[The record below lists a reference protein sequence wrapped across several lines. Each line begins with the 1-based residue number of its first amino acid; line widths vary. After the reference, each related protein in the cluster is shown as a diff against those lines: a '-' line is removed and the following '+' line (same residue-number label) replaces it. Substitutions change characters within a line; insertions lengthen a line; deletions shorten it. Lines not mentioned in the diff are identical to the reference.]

1 MREQP
6 IRGPRKERGKE
17 KGKKRGK
24 KRKKERRKEPCST
37 PKEFSGKQTKK
48 KRYQE
53 QQPVIYFILKSI
65 KRNNEKMMVM

>member
-6 IRGPRKERGKE
+6 IRDPRKERGKE

-37 PKEFSGKQTKK
+37 PKEFSGKQKK
-48 KRYQE
+48 KKIPRTATGDLFY
-53 QQPVIYFILKSI
+53 PKIHK
-65 KRNNEKMMVM
+65 EKQ